1 MSQSCAFVGCSL
13 LVIVVACGS
22 TDSAGS
28 GNSAAGAANTVSGA
42 AGASSSN
49 GGGANA
55 TGGAGAAAANGGAP
69 VSGGATANGGALPNG
84 GATAN
89 GGTTS
94 AGQGGGA
101 GTGTGG
107 GSVCPGARPDATNTG
122 VPSGVTPTVV
132 DQDVTITVDN
142 TTFDSMDVHGFLIV
156 KANNVKITRSIVR
169 GGVATHNGDGIQIA
183 SGTGTLIEDSEVALA
198 HPSAYLDGIGGSD
211 VTVRRCNVHGGVDGM
226 KVGSNSIVECNYIH
240 DMSSFDVD
248 PNQNGGPTHNDAI
261 QILSGTKIR
270 ITGNQLIAAKD
281 QNSAIQVTQDFGVV
295 ADLVVAS
302 NWADGGGC
310 SFNFS
315 HKGQPSLA
323 VTANDNRFGRNSF
336 FNCPILH
343 SIETTL
349 TAAGN
354 VWDDDGTPVPIQ
366 MHD

>member
-1 MSQSCAFVGCSL
+1 MSKSCAFVGCTL

-28 GNSAAGAANTVSGA
+28 GNGAAGTANAASGA
-42 AGASSSN
+42 GGASSSS
-49 GGGANA
+49 GGGSNA
-55 TGGAGAAAANGGAP
+55 TSG
-69 VSGGATANGGALPNG
+69 SGGATANGGVTANG

-89 GGTTS
+89 GGTMS
-94 AGQGGGA
+94 VGQAGGA
-101 GTGTGG
+101 GMAGV
-107 GSVCPGARPDATNTG
+107 SACPGARPDATNTG

-132 DQDVTITVDN
+132 EHDVTITDDN
-142 TTFDSMDVHGFLIV
+142 TTFDSMDVHGFVIV
-156 KANNVKITRSIVR
+156 KASHVKITRSIVR
-169 GGVATHNGDGIQIA
+169 GGVATHNGDGIQIM
-183 SGTGTLIEDSEVALA
+183 SGTDTLIEDSEVALA
-198 HPSAYLDGIGGSD
+198 NPSAYLDGIGGSD
-211 VTVRRCNVHGGVDGM
+211 FTVRRCNIHGGVDGM
-226 KVGSNSIVECNYIH
+226 KVGSNSVVECNYIH
-240 DMSSFDVD
+240 DMSSFASD

-261 QILSGTKIR
+261 QILSGTNIR
-270 ITGNQLIAAKD
+270 ITGNQLVAAKD

-295 ADLVVAS
+295 SDLVVTA

-343 SIETTL
+343 SLETTL
-349 TAAGN
+349 TASGN

>member
-1 MSQSCAFVGCSL
+1 MSHSCAFVGCTL
-13 LVIVVACGS
+13 LVIVVACGG
-22 TDSAGS
+22 TDSVGS
-28 GNSAAGAANTVSGA
+28 GNSAAGAVNTASGA

-49 GGGANA
+49 GGGSNA
-55 TGGAGAAAANGGAP
+55 MSGAGGVPANGGAM
-69 VSGGATANGGALPNG
+69 ANGGALANG
-84 GATAN
+84 GATSNGGAPAN
-89 GGTTS
+89 GGTMS
-94 AGQGGGA
+94 VGQAGGA
-101 GTGTGG
+101 GTSA
-107 GSVCPGARPDATNTG
+107 GSACPGARPDATNTG

-132 DQDVTITVDN
+132 DHDVTITEDN
-142 TTFDSMDVHGFLIV
+142 TAFDSMDVHGFLVV
-156 KANNVKITRSIVR
+156 KASNVKITRCIVR

-211 VTVRRCNVHGGVDGM
+211 FTVRRCNIHGGVDGM
-226 KVGSNSIVECNYIH
+226 KVGSNSSVECNYIH
-240 DMSSFDVD
+240 DMSSFDSD

-323 VTANDNRFGRNSF
+323 VTATDNRFGRNSF

-349 TAAGN
+349 TTSGN